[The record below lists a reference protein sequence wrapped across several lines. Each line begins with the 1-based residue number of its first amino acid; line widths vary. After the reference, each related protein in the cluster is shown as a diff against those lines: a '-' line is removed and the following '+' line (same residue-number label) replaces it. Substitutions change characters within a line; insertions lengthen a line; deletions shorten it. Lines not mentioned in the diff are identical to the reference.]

1 MIWEMKSVKGRERE
15 DDKEESG
22 MIRTKW
28 RFLKDLRY
36 REWKKVNNWDEDDL
50 DRVIDSKEA
59 LPEMIQ
65 DYETQMV
72 VVGTDVIS
80 LYPNMVVGRVVKNI
94 KEAVRIFKIEFR
106 DIDYLNWDAETCRVI
121 PIRRG
126 KRGTRPYLNGPG
138 PRGKIRGD
146 QEQWIFPDI
155 ELEDWEKRKI
165 LAEVHSGTTNR

>member
-1 MIWEMKSVKGRERE
+1 M
-15 DDKEESG
+15 
-22 MIRTKW
+22 
-28 RFLKDLRY
+28 
-36 REWKKVNNWDEDDL
+36 NNWDEDDL

-80 LYPNMVVGRVVKNI
+80 LYPNMEVSRVVENI
-94 KEAVRIFKIEFR
+94 KEAVRISKIEFK
-106 DIDYLNWDAETCRVI
+106 DIDYLEAVRYLVLNWDAETCRKNKLRRVI

-126 KRGTRPYLNGPG
+126 KRGTRPGLKGPG
-138 PRGKIRGD
+138 SRRKMRGD

-155 ELEDWEKRKI
+155 ELEDWEKREI
-165 LAEVHSGTTNR
+165 LAEVIGLATKAMF